1 MNEREVYGTIKE
13 DKFQDYTKKPVTIQA
28 YKTEEELEI
37 ETLEGVMKA
46 NKGDY
51 IIKGVEGELYPCKPD
66 IFAKTYTKT
75 NDTISYNDK
84 SKIDFI
90 LDHDDKLLN
99 LTLEIEGDTDTLP
112 FDITPSELIDFRE
125 IVNEL
130 LEKRFPLD
138 LHKDF
143 TEYEELITNMNEDA
157 RELIKKE
164 TEYAEKSDAL
174 LKIAAH
180 IKEENGD
187 DIIKQKYGG
196 NNDKTRKKYVEDELK
211 EFADDIQELKFKK
224 GEYNRRLGFL
234 KRLIDMKISLIKY
247 GED

>member
-1 MNEREVYGTIKE
+1 M
-13 DKFQDYTKKPVTIQA
+13 
-28 YKTEEELEI
+28 
-37 ETLEGVMKA
+37 
-46 NKGDY
+46 
-51 IIKGVEGELYPCKPD
+51 
-66 IFAKTYTKT
+66 
-75 NDTISYNDK
+75 
-84 SKIDFI
+84 
-90 LDHDDKLLN
+90 N

-112 FDITPSELIDFRE
+112 FDITPYDLISFRE

-130 LEKRFPLD
+130 LEKRFPID

-157 RELIKKE
+157 RELVQKE

-174 LKIAAH
+174 LKLAAH

-211 EFADDIQELKFKK
+211 DFADDIQELKFKK
-224 GEYNRRLGFL
+224 GEYNRRLGFI

-247 GED
+247 GGD

>member
-1 MNEREVYGTIKE
+1 MNDRKVIGKIEK

-28 YKTEEELEI
+28 YQTEEELEI
-37 ETLEGVMKA
+37 ETREGVMKA
-46 NKGDY
+46 NKGDF

-75 NDTISYNDK
+75 NDTLGYNDK

-112 FDITPSELIDFRE
+112 FDITPYDLISFRE

-130 LEKRFPLD
+130 LEKKFPID

-143 TEYEELITNMNEDA
+143 TEYGELIDNINQTA
-157 RELIKKE
+157 RELVQKE
-164 TEYAEKSDAL
+164 TEYAEKGDAI
-174 LKIAAH
+174 LKLAAH

-211 EFADDIQELKFKK
+211 AFADDIQELKFKK
-224 GEYNRRLGFL
+224 EEYNRRLGFI
-234 KRLIDMKISLIKY
+234 KRLIDMKTAMIKY
-247 GED
+247 GGA